1 MQFKDFLKAMEKVC
15 KFYDREL
22 NEEQLKIWFERV
34 KPLRINHFKGAIDH
48 HIDTGRFFPTPG
60 ELFEFARDLAIADQ
74 QRIDTKELRTTPQER
89 SEEEQGA
96 KVNFKK
102 IVNLLDHKKVRAE

>member
-1 MQFKDFLKAMEKVC
+1 MEKVC
-15 KFYDREL
+15 KFYDRDL

-34 KPLRINHFKGAIDH
+34 KPLHLKHFKTAIDH
-48 HIDTGRFFPTPG
+48 HIDTGRFFPTPSD
-60 ELFEFARDLAIADQ
+60 LFDVARELAIAEQQ
-74 QRIDTKELRTTPQER
+74 QREKVGLRTTPQER
-89 SEEEQGA
+89 SEETEAA